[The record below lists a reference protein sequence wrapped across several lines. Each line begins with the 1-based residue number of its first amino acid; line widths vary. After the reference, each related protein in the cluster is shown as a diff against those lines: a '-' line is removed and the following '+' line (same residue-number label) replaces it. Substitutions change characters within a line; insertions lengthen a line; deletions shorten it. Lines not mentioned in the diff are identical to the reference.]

1 MLRTNVYVQKEKKKF
16 CQNSLSNQMS
26 CTKRKEKILPKFF
39 YQIKCYVQKV
49 KKKFCPNSA
58 VKLYL

>member
-49 KKKFCPNSA
+49 KKKF
-58 VKLYL
+58 